1 MNEDDNLL
9 DELFTRVS
17 IVDKTYTLNDMEKL
31 FRYFTITNNYTNY
44 YNFILFV
51 KNMVK
56 ELRYKEPDC
65 RFTQEILNLL

>member
-1 MNEDDNLL
+1 MDGEDLL
-9 DELFTRVS
+9 DELFTKVS

-31 FRYFTITNNYTNY
+31 FRYYTITNNYSNY
-44 YNFILFV
+44 YNFILFIR
-51 KNMVK
+51 NMIK

>member
-31 FRYFTITNNYTNY
+31 FRYYTITNNYTNY
-44 YNFILFV
+44 YNFVLFV